1 MTTTAPLSRPSA
13 TSGTSAPRARQS
25 LTHRAVDGLARWVA
39 PQAFSRRSFLVR
51 AAIVGSVLTI
61 APLRWALRPT
71 SAYASICG
79 EGASCGGGWTAFCCT
94 INEGA
99 NTCPPGSYVAG
110 WWKIDRSPFCQGS
123 ARYIV
128 DCNRTPGETC
138 RCRCA
143 TGSCDQRRVCCNN
156 FRYGQCNTQVPGVTE
171 VVCRV
176 VICTTPWTWDPAC
189 GTTVRTDNRTV
200 THNAP
205 CLPGTNATA
214 IDLRYQDLGL
224 VGSELGAPTAAEAT
238 GPRGGAWRRFE
249 NGVITWREAVGTH
262 VLTGAIAR
270 EYVELNGPGG
280 ALGYPTSEHGSVVG
294 GPGVI
299 ATFERGI
306 VIARDGVAAAVF
318 GPAADLFAEL
328 GGPAGVL
335 GYPTAS
341 TQPVGDGRG
350 GVTRF
355 ENGAIYTSGAGA
367 AALFGALL
375 ERYEH
380 LGGPADSA
388 LGYPVGDTTGMQVR
402 FEHGLLVIVGDQVR
416 VLRGAIAR
424 RFLAE
429 GGIDGPWGPP
439 TGDQQDVGVVARAE
453 FASRTVFARPG
464 AAAWALTDPVLRH
477 YLDVGGPGGEL
488 GAPTSDSFR
497 TRSGQHRASFEGGAI
512 EVSPVRDEARILTPR
527 STRSATEVQR

>member
-1 MTTTAPLSRPSA
+1 MTTI
-13 TSGTSAPRARQS
+13 APRSAAPAVSVTPPRPS
-25 LTHRAVDGLARWVA
+25 LTHRAVDGLARRVA
-39 PQAFSRRSFLVR
+39 PKGFSRRSFLVR

-79 EGASCGGGWTAFCCT
+79 QGASCGGGWTAFCCT
-94 INEGA
+94 INQGA

-143 TGSCDQRRVCCNN
+143 TGSCDQRRVCCSN

-224 VGSELGAPTAAEAT
+224 VGSELGAPEAAEAI
-238 GPRGGAWRRFE
+238 GPRGGAWRRFD
-249 NGVITWREAVGTH
+249 NGVITWREATGTH

-270 EYVELNGPGG
+270 EFAVLNGPGS
-280 ALGYPTSEHGSVVG
+280 ALGYPVREPVGVVG
-294 GPGVI
+294 GSGEI
-299 ATFERGI
+299 ATFERGV
-306 VIARDGVAAAVF
+306 VIGRDGVAAAVF
-318 GPAADLFAEL
+318 GPAADLYAEL
-328 GGPAGVL
+328 GGPTGTL
-335 GYPTAS
+335 GYPTVG

-355 ENGAIYTSGAGA
+355 AGGAIYVSGTGA
-367 AALFGALL
+367 TALFGALL
-375 ERYEH
+375 TRYED
-380 LGGPADSA
+380 LGGPAASG
-388 LGYPVGDTTGMQVR
+388 LGYPVGAPTDTQAR
-402 FEHGLLVIVGDQVR
+402 FEHGALVAVGARIR
-416 VLRGAIAR
+416 VLRGPIAR

-429 GGIDGPWGPP
+429 GGSDGPWGPP
-439 TGDQQDVGVVARAE
+439 TADQRELGGVSRAD
-453 FASRTVFARPG
+453 FASHGVFARPG
-464 AAAWALTDPVLRH
+464 AAAWALTDPVLGH
-477 YLDVGGPGGEL
+477 YLDAGGPEGEL

-497 TRSGQHRASFEGGAI
+497 TRSGQPRASFEGGAI
-512 EVSPVRDEARILTPR
+512 EVVPASGEARILTPR

>member
-1 MTTTAPLSRPSA
+1 MTTIAPPSVSSA
-13 TSGTSAPRARQS
+13 TPSRRS
-25 LTHRAVDGLARWVA
+25 LTHRAVDGLARRVA
-39 PQAFSRRSFLVR
+39 PRGFSRRSFLVR

-79 EGASCGGGWTAFCCT
+79 QGASCGGGWTAFCCT

-224 VGSELGAPTAAEAT
+224 VGSDVGAPEATEAT

-249 NGVITWREAVGTH
+249 NGVITWREAAGTH

-270 EYVELNGPGG
+270 EFAVLNGPGG
-280 ALGYPTSEHGSVVG
+280 ALGYPTSEHGPVAG
-294 GPGVI
+294 GPGAI

-306 VIARDGVAAAVF
+306 VIANDGVAAAVF
-318 GPAADLFAEL
+318 GPAADLYAEL
-328 GGPAGVL
+328 GGPTGTL
-335 GYPTAS
+335 GYPTD
-341 TQPVGDGRG
+341 TTRPVGDGRG
-350 GVTRF
+350 SVTRF
-355 ENGAIYTSGAGA
+355 ANGVIYASGSGAQP
-367 AALFGALL
+367 LLGALL
-375 ERYEH
+375 ARYED
-380 LGGPADSA
+380 LGGPADSG
-388 LGYPVGDTTGMQVR
+388 LGYPMGDTGGPDVR
-402 FEHGLLVIVGDQVR
+402 FEHGVLVLIGTEVR

-424 RFLAE
+424 RFLA
-429 GGIDGPWGPP
+429 GGGTDGTWGPP
-439 TGDQQDVGVVARAE
+439 VEDQQERDGVARAG
-453 FASRTVFARPG
+453 FASHRVFARPG
-464 AAAWALTDPVLRH
+464 AAAWALTEPVLGH
-477 YLDVGGPGGEL
+477 YLDAGGPGGDL
-488 GAPTSDSFR
+488 GAPTSDGFR

-512 EVSPVRDEARILTPR
+512 EVAAAGDDVRIVRPR